1 MLVYTL
7 SGYKDATE
15 FKLPEYEDEEDDC
28 ECEILPFI
36 LKEYVKSEYPDAK
49 LDRFDPWAAGVS
61 NSTIEI
67 GDEYKKKICLE
78 QQEMQRWSFPYGD
91 EYINGERLFVSKKE
105 LKSLMKET
113 GLLIILEVDVTR
125 NHTFQYNRDEYTYKP
140 PKHKIYLFN
149 GEDIIDEE
157 I

>member
-1 MLVYTL
+1 MHGNV
-7 SGYKDATE
+7 TE
-15 FKLPEYEDEEDDC
+15 FKLPEYKDEEENC
-28 ECEILPFI
+28 ECEIPPFI
-36 LKEYVKSEYPDAK
+36 LKGYVKSEYPDAK

-91 EYINGERLFVSKKE
+91 EFINGERLFVSKKE
-105 LKSLMKET
+105 LKSLVKEA
-113 GLLIILEVDVTR
+113 GLLIILEVGITR

-140 PKHKIYLFN
+140 PMHKIYLFD
-149 GEDIIDEE
+149 GENIIDGE